1 MKDRPSYTGR
11 QLLNQHLHRH
21 HGGHKVSGDLGE
33 RLAQHDELHW
43 WDRQQK
49 GLIGHTHLPYQEG
62 ESDNEMA
69 ARMLAD
75 GTAAQQSSE

>member
-1 MKDRPSYTGR
+1 M
-11 QLLNQHLHRH
+11 L
-21 HGGHKVSGDLGE
+21 VGDLTE

-43 WDRQQK
+43 EDRER
-49 GLIGHTHLPYQEG
+49 GVIGHTHLPYQEG